1 VSDDRE
7 PAEDAPPGAGIVN
20 LAWAGTGAFVA
31 VAVAGVLAP
40 DGMGPVV
47 AGVSLV
53 LFAIGCVA
61 FLWSYA
67 VAVGR
72 SRYDQIS
79 IAGLYFLQGSAP
91 PEIRRRLLIALA
103 VQVVA
108 AVAAASIRPFTSVA
122 FGVLVPVFG
131 LGLCGLWAARYGTFE
146 HRPTQAG

>member
-1 VSDDRE
+1 MSDEHEND
-7 PAEDAPPGAGIVN
+7 DAPPGAGIVN

-31 VAVAGVLAP
+31 VAAGGVLAP

-47 AGVSLV
+47 AGLSLV
-53 LFAIGCVA
+53 LFSVGCVA
-61 FLWSYA
+61 FLWSYGIA
-67 VAVGR
+67 IGR
-72 SRYDQIS
+72 SRHDQIS
-79 IAGLYFLQGSAP
+79 IAGLYFLSGGSAP
-91 PEIRRRLLIALA
+91 RDVRRRLLVALA

-146 HRPTQAG
+146 RRPAQAG